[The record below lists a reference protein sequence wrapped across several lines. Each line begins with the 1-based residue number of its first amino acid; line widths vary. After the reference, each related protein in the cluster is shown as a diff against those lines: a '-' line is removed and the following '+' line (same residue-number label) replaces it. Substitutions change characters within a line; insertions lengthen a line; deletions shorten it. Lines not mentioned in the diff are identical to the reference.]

1 MDFDTALAQY
11 HDALDAF
18 ARGDSRNIKGLY
30 SHRDDVVLANPF
42 GPAVQGWADAEA
54 RLDFAVARF
63 RDGECRSYESLYRL
77 VSDDTAIL
85 HEVEHWTAKVSGR
98 AEAIPFT
105 LRVTTVF
112 RREDGTWLVV
122 LRHADPI
129 SSTDENGPL
138 RGGAA

>member
-1 MDFDTALAQY
+1 MDFDAVLAQY

-18 ARGDSRNIKGLY
+18 AKGDARDIKRLY

-42 GPAVQGWADAEA
+42 GPAVQGWAHAEA

-63 RDGECRSYESLYRL
+63 RDGECSSYDSLFRL
-77 VSDDTAIL
+77 VSDDMAVL
-85 HEVEHWTAKVSGR
+85 HELEHWKAKVSGR
-98 AEAIPFT
+98 SISTPFV

-129 SSTDENGPL
+129 SSVDENGPL
-138 RGGAA
+138 RAGTA